1 MEDYEKTLI
10 PVIESL
16 YGSFTALE
24 KKAADFFI
32 HNTERM
38 DFSAKHIAG
47 LLYVSEATLSR
58 FAKKCGFKGYR
69 EFIFQYEQNMAQA
82 RPSASGLAKQVLN
95 CYQDLLNKTYAL
107 LDEGQVGRIVEE
119 IARGKRM
126 YIYGCGSSGL
136 AGMEMKLR
144 FMRLGVHVE
153 AITDIHIMKMNSVL
167 LDGDC
172 LAVGISVSGRTE
184 EVLRSLKAAKQ
195 SGAFTVLMTSSREK
209 GVRAFCDEVLLLAA
223 REHLENGKAI
233 SPQFPI
239 LVMIDSLYSRLLQAD
254 RRNRE
259 RLHEY
264 TLDALSGGKRE
275 G

>member
-239 LVMIDSLYSRLLQAD
+239 LVMIDILYSRLL
-254 RRNRE
+254 
-259 RLHEY
+259 
-264 TLDALSGGKRE
+264 
-275 G
+275 